1 MVIAVDDSPLV
12 VIRNSLERMRSSEGP
27 RLDLIGGDI
36 LRFLRSTPNGCA
48 FADEIIKALGV
59 SRDAVYYMLNK
70 LSKAGLVRKH
80 LVKPK
85 DSYKKKKLYC
95 FYDSPY
101 YPPEEE

>member
-1 MVIAVDDSPLV
+1 MVIAVDDSPLI
-12 VIRNSLERMRSSEGP
+12 VIRNNLERMRSSEGP
-27 RLDLIGGDI
+27 RLDLIGGNI

-48 FADEIIKALGV
+48 FAEEIIKSLGAP
-59 SRDAVYYMLNK
+59 RDAVYYMLNK

-85 DSYKKKKLYC
+85 DSYRKKKLYC